1 MSVKVYIVDDPIL
14 ISFIE
19 DDDLYGFK
27 EYLNSDETLL
37 FSEPES
43 FDSEA
48 EALAYCAGVG
58 YGADERATAKR
69 YPLRSSE
76 SGDGP
81 FINAIENY

>member
-19 DDDLYGFK
+19 DDDLDGFK
-27 EYLNSDETLL
+27 EYLDSDETLL

-58 YGADERATAKR
+58 YGADERATPER
-69 YPLRSSE
+69 YPLRSCE
-76 SGDGP
+76 TGDIP
-81 FINAIENY
+81 FIEAIENY